1 MTLMETFETEG
12 IEIDDIRWYL
22 AIQEATRLLT
32 YTDDADSLANIIHS
46 GKLEADWYRMEERFV
61 EDLAAKLEQRLTD
74 KSEIYKIIGEI
85 EYTRSKRG
93 RS

>member
-1 MTLMETFETEG
+1 MTLMKTFEAEG

-22 AIQEATRLLT
+22 AIQEAARLLT
-32 YTDDADSLANIIHS
+32 YTNEADSLAKIIHS

-61 EDLAAKLEQRLTD
+61 EDLEAKLEQRRMD
-74 KSEIYKIIGEI
+74 KSEIHKLICEI
-85 EYTRSKRG
+85 ENARSKRE